1 MEMGVLGK
9 YVDRYMCMHLK
20 IADIEKGLAYSSE
33 NTFRVNITNILLL
46 HWKKKPWI
54 FLIEQVR
61 ILSLFLLLRV
71 VKERVTIGN
80 THLAESSF
88 SIFQYSKIF
97 SNVPYLSQSNLKFQ

>member
-46 HWKKKPWI
+46 HWKKTMNFFNRTSKDII
-54 FLIEQVR
+54 FIFVIKGSKR
-61 ILSLFLLLRV
+61 
-71 VKERVTIGN
+71 KGN
-80 THLAESSF
+80 HR
-88 SIFQYSKIF
+88 
-97 SNVPYLSQSNLKFQ
+97 